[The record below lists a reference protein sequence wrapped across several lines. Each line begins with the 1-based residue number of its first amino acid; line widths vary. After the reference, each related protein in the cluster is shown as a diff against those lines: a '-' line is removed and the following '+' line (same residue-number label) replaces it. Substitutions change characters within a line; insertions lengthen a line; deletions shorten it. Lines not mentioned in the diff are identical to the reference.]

1 MRLLVLTS
9 IALVTFNDKISAFVH
24 NYVRNIRNDKEC
36 GKVTRLGKFQDD
48 RCCNIKSIVL
58 SFTCSIFHFYH
69 FYYLGQRR
77 RDRRVWQKF
86 IRRRSSIGKI
96 VSYMTFHSTAFKKG
110 SKSKSV
116 RIHSF
121 VLTDSFHKK
130 LFMETPVA

>member
-48 RCCNIKSIVL
+48 RCCNIKSILFSKYPL
-58 SFTCSIFHFYH
+58 SYICSIFHFYH

-86 IRRRSSIGKI
+86 IRRRSSIGKK
-96 VSYMTFHSTAFKKG
+96 VSYMKCHSTTFKKG
-110 SKSKSV
+110 SKSNSV
-116 RIHSF
+116 AAHSF
-121 VLTDSFHKK
+121 ICAH
-130 LFMETPVA
+130 

>member
-48 RCCNIKSIVL
+48 RCCNIKISL
-58 SFTCSIFHFYH
+58 SYIFSIFHFYH

-77 RDRRVWQKF
+77 RYRRVWQKLF
-86 IRRRSSIGKI
+86 RRRSSIGKK
-96 VSYMTFHSTAFKKG
+96 VSYMKFHSTAFKKG
-110 SKSKSV
+110 SKSKLAAA
-116 RIHSF
+116 HSF
-121 VLTDSFHKK
+121 ICAH
-130 LFMETPVA
+130 

>member
-48 RCCNIKSIVL
+48 RCYNIKSIVL
-58 SFTCSIFHFYH
+58 FSKYPLSYICSKFHFYH

-77 RDRRVWQKF
+77 RDRRVWQKLF
-86 IRRRSSIGKI
+86 RRRSSIGKK
-96 VSYMTFHSTAFKKG
+96 VSYMKCHSTAFKKG
-110 SKSKSV
+110 SKSKSAAA
-116 RIHSF
+116 HSF
-121 VLTDSFHKK
+121 ICAHWFFS
-130 LFMETPVA
+130 

>member
-48 RCCNIKSIVL
+48 RCCNIASISKYPL
-58 SFTCSIFHFYH
+58 SYICSIFHFYH

-77 RDRRVWQKF
+77 RDRRVWQKLF
-86 IRRRSSIGKI
+86 RRRSSIGKK
-96 VSYMTFHSTAFKKG
+96 VSYMKFHSTAFKKG
-110 SKSKSV
+110 SKSKLAAA
-116 RIHSF
+116 HSF
-121 VLTDSFHKK
+121 ICAHWFFS
-130 LFMETPVA
+130 